1 MIPHTNN
8 PFTGWVEALD
18 VLHEDHQQGAPRPAP
33 QSAFSPSDLL
43 PQQVVQIEQIRR
55 MTERPSPWL
64 ARPTVAPL
72 RAIDIDA
79 ALLDYHLADLLLME
93 VMELL
98 AMEFDASEPAP
109 QRYPIANLPD
119 ILQPDPDPYRVRP
132 SQALN
137 RRLTCPT

>member
-8 PFTGWVEALD
+8 PLAGWAEALD
-18 VLHEDHQQGAPRPAP
+18 VPHDHREEAISHPEP

-43 PQQVVQIEQIRR
+43 PHQVMQIEQIRR

-64 ARPTVAPL
+64 AKPTVAPL

-79 ALLDYHLADLLLME
+79 ALQDYHLVDLLLME

-98 AMEFDASEPAP
+98 AMGFDAPDPAP
-109 QRYPIANLPD
+109 QSYPIANLPD
-119 ILQPDPDPYRVRP
+119 ILQPDPDPFRVRP

-137 RRLTCPT
+137 RRRK

>member
-1 MIPHTNN
+1 MIPHTRN
-8 PFTGWVEALD
+8 PFAGWVEALD
-18 VLHEDHQQGAPRPAP
+18 VLHEDRQQAALHSEP

-43 PQQVVQIEQIRR
+43 PHQVMQIEQIRR

-64 ARPTVAPL
+64 ARPMVAPL

-98 AMEFDASEPAP
+98 AMEFSAPEPEP
-109 QRYPIANLPD
+109 QSYPIANLPY
-119 ILQPDPDPYRVRP
+119 ILQPDPDPFRVRP

-137 RRLTCPT
+137 RRLTCRT